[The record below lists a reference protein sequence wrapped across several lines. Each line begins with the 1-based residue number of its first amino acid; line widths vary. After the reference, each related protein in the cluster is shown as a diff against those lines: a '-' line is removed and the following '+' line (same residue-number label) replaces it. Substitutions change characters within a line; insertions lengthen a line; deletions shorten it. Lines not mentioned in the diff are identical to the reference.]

1 MMIGIFIFIIGV
13 ILGSF
18 LNVVIYRLP
27 RKISLLFPRSS
38 CPHCGRFIFAYDNVP
53 IVSYLYLGGKCRFC
67 GWKIPF
73 RYFFIEL
80 ASGIIP
86 VIFYLKYGF
95 CVEFL
100 LYSILLMILLVTSF
114 IDLEYMKIPNPVVIF
129 GGLAFL
135 LIITL
140 FNPNRLIDGLIS
152 GSIAGF
158 LMLALSL
165 AGKVVFKK
173 DAVGFGDVKLT
184 AMTGL
189 CLGLSSLLL
198 DLFLSFFL
206 SATIGIIFILLKK
219 IRIDK
224 RLPFAPF
231 LTGGTFITLV
241 WGKQILSFYMRSL
254 GLQ

>member
-1 MMIGIFIFIIGV
+1 MIGILIFVIGA
-13 ILGSF
+13 IFGSF
-18 LNVVIYRLP
+18 LNVVTYRLP

-38 CPHCGRFIFAYDNVP
+38 CPHCGRFIFVFDNIP
-53 IVSYLYLGGKCRFC
+53 IVSYLSLGGKCRFC

-80 ASGIIP
+80 VSGIIP

-95 CVEFL
+95 CMEFL
-100 LYSILLMILLVTSF
+100 LYSILSMILLVTSF
-114 IDLEYMKIPNPVVIF
+114 IDLEYMKIPNPIVIF
-129 GGLAFL
+129 GGLTFL
-135 LIITL
+135 LIIVL

-152 GSIAGF
+152 GLVAGF
-158 LMLALSL
+158 LMLVLSL

-206 SATIGIIFILLKK
+206 SAGIGIVLIMLKK
-219 IRIDK
+219 VRIDE

-231 LTGGTFITLV
+231 LASGTFITLI
-241 WGKQILSFYMRSL
+241 WGKQILSFYL
-254 GLQ
+254 KLVGLQ